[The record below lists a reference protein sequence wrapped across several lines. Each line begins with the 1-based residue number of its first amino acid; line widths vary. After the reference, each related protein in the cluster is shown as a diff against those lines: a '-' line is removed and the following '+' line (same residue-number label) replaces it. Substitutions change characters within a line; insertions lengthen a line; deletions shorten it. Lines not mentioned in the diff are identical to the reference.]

1 MSMGKAGS
9 WRQTAARRLADYKI
23 FGVSASDRV
32 SEEGRKGTFYLVD
45 SPDWAGVIPVVDT
58 AAGRMIVMIRQYRH
72 GTGRLYL
79 EFPGGAVERG
89 EDPAVAV
96 GRELTEETG
105 YKAEIIVPLG
115 MLSPNPAFMTNTF
128 HAFVAEGC
136 VLAREQSLD
145 EDEEIEVSLVPEKDA
160 VDLVGAEDYAH
171 ALMTATLFLYM
182 RYRGLSL

>member
-1 MSMGKAGS
+1 MGKAGS
-9 WRQTAARRLADYKI
+9 WRELAVRNLADYRI
-23 FGVSASDRV
+23 FDVSASDRE
-32 SEEGRKGTFYLVD
+32 SEDGKRGTFYLLN
-45 SPDWAGVIPVVDT
+45 SLDWAGVIPVVDT

-72 GTGRLYL
+72 GTGRLCL

-89 EDPAVAV
+89 EDPAIAV

-105 YKAEIIVPLG
+105 YRAQIMVPLG
-115 MLSPNPAFMTNTF
+115 SLSPNPAFMTNAF

-136 VLAREQSLD
+136 AYVRDQELD
-145 EDEEIEVSLVPEKDA
+145 ENEEIEVSLVPEHDA
-160 VDLVGAEDYAH
+160 VDLVGAEDYGH